1 MSPTITL
8 AEAPTRATREAIVAP
23 LVRFNEQ
30 RAGRSEDYRPLALLL
45 SDSGTGARALPVE
58 GLSWK
63 IALWT
68 LDRAMRSGEAI
79 MASVCADGA
88 EGLGRSSEG
97 MAGLVLSRGHA
108 GPPRLP
114 PNKFR
119 SRATSRRAQ
128 GSAWMLSPLSTH
140 RTVCR
145 CPSS

>member
-1 MSPTITL
+1 MRHGRDMLARLDETLSRPRSPAPSASPPLRKRRIVR
-8 AEAPTRATREAIVAP
+8 EAP
-23 LVRFNEQ
+23 N
-30 RAGRSEDYRPLALLL
+30 
-45 SDSGTGARALPVE
+45 RALPVG